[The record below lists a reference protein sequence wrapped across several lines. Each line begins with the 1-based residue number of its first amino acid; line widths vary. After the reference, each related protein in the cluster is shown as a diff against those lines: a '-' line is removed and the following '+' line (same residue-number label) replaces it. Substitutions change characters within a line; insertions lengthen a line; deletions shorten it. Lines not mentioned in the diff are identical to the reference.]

1 MSLYPENDKERKNTP
16 VFKMRTRYFPKA
28 LREVT
33 KVCVANNVRYN
44 PDKEPAD
51 INWARGKSADQLGSL
66 DRHITERAVDGKIFE
81 DIDPAIAAKVGF
93 DRIYVMAEAAWR
105 ALAQLELDIE
115 AEEAKVPLE
124 RLAAQTSMD
133 SREYKLAAM
142 GFASPKSLD
151 ESVLDAL
158 AKVAANPSAG
168 LFSGPKQCPS
178 CGSHGGSHRAN
189 CGL

>member
-81 DIDPAIAAKVGF
+81 DIDPAIAEKVCF
-93 DRIYVMAEAAWR
+93 DQIYVMAEAAWR

-115 AEEAKVPLE
+115 ATEAKAPEQSVLGSPE
-124 RLAAQTSMD
+124 FRG
-133 SREYKLAAM
+133 AAM
-142 GFASPKSLD
+142 GLASPKSLD
-151 ESVLDAL
+151 ESVLDAM
-158 AKVAANPSAG
+158 AKVAASPSAG

>member
-44 PDKEPAD
+44 PDREPAD
-51 INWARGKSADQLGSL
+51 INWARDKSKDQLGSL
-66 DRHITERAVDGKIFE
+66 DRHITEREVDGKVFE
-81 DIDPAIAAKVGF
+81 AIDPAIAAKVGF

-115 AEEAKVPLE
+115 AMEAKAPEIVSSVPTVTFYQE
-124 RLAAQTSMD
+124 
-133 SREYKLAAM
+133 
-142 GFASPKSLD
+142 
-151 ESVLDAL
+151 V
-158 AKVAANPSAG
+158 AKIAVDPSAG

>member
-1 MSLYPENDKERKNTP
+1 VSLYSENDKERKNTP

-44 PDKEPAD
+44 PDREPAD

-66 DRHITERAVDGKIFE
+66 DRHITEREVDGKVFE
-81 DIDPAIAAKVGF
+81 AIDPAIAAKVGF

-115 AEEAKVPLE
+115 AMEAKAPEIVSSVPTVTFYQE
-124 RLAAQTSMD
+124 
-133 SREYKLAAM
+133 
-142 GFASPKSLD
+142 
-151 ESVLDAL
+151 V
-158 AKVAANPSAG
+158 AKIAVDPSAG

>member
-1 MSLYPENDKERKNTP
+1 
-16 VFKMRTRYFPKA
+16 
-28 LREVT
+28 VT

-66 DRHITERAVDGKIFE
+66 DRHITEREVDGKIFE
-81 DIDPAIAAKVGF
+81 PIDPAIAAKVGF

-115 AEEAKVPLE
+115 AMEAKAPE
-124 RLAAQTSMD
+124 Q
-133 SREYKLAAM
+133 
-142 GFASPKSLD
+142 
-151 ESVLDAL
+151 SVLGSPEL
-158 AKVAANPSAG
+158 AKPTGTFYQEIAKIAVDPSAG
-168 LFSGPKQCPS
+168 LFSGPKQCPA

>member
-1 MSLYPENDKERKNTP
+1 VTLYSGNDKERKNTP

-66 DRHITERAVDGKIFE
+66 DRHITEREVDGKIFE
-81 DIDPAIAAKVGF
+81 HIDPAIAEKVGF

-115 AEEAKVPLE
+115 AEEAKAP
-124 RLAAQTSMD
+124 AQAV
-133 SREYKLAAM
+133 L
-142 GFASPKSLD
+142 GSPKSLD
-151 ESVLDAL
+151 ESVLDAM

>member
-1 MSLYPENDKERKNTP
+1 VSLYPENDKERKNTQ

-44 PDKEPAD
+44 PDREPAD
-51 INWARGKSADQLGSL
+51 INWARDKSKDQLGSL
-66 DRHITERAVDGKIFE
+66 DRHITEREVDGKVFE
-81 DIDPAIAAKVGF
+81 AIDPAIAAKVGF

-115 AEEAKVPLE
+115 AMEAKAPEIVSSVPTVTFYQE
-124 RLAAQTSMD
+124 
-133 SREYKLAAM
+133 
-142 GFASPKSLD
+142 
-151 ESVLDAL
+151 V
-158 AKVAANPSAG
+158 AKIAVDPSAG

>member
-1 MSLYPENDKERKNTP
+1 MTLYSENDKERKNTP

-51 INWARGKSADQLGSL
+51 INWARDKSKDQLGSL

-81 DIDPAIAAKVGF
+81 DIDPAIAAKVGY

-115 AEEAKVPLE
+115 AWEAGANE
-124 RLAAQTSMD
+124 RELAKGANAFV
-133 SREYKLAAM
+133 E
-142 GFASPKSLD
+142 SL
-151 ESVLDAL
+151 
-158 AKVAANPSAG
+158 KVAANPSAG

-178 CGSHGGSHRAN
+178 CGSHGGAHRAN

>member
-81 DIDPAIAAKVGF
+81 DIDPAIAEKVGF
-93 DRIYVMAEAAWR
+93 DKIYVMAEAAWR

-115 AEEAKVPLE
+115 AHEDRVRELKNAPAPDAMLGKGP
-124 RLAAQTSMD
+124 AQTVLGSL
-133 SREYKLAAM
+133 EFKAAAM
-142 GFASPKSLD
+142 GVDP
-151 ESVLDAL
+151 L

>member
-1 MSLYPENDKERKNTP
+1 MSLYSENDKERKNTP
-16 VFKMRTRYFPKA
+16 VFKMRTKYFPKA

-51 INWARGKSADQLGSL
+51 INWARDKSKDQLGSL

-81 DIDPAIAAKVGF
+81 AIDPAIAAKVGF

-115 AEEAKVPLE
+115 AEEAKPKQQIL
-124 RLAAQTSMD
+124 T
-133 SREYKLAAM
+133 
-142 GFASPKSLD
+142 ASASGTFP
-151 ESVLDAL
+151 
-158 AKVAANPSAG
+158 VAANPPAG

>member
-1 MSLYPENDKERKNTP
+1 

-44 PDKEPAD
+44 PDREPAD
-51 INWARGKSADQLGSL
+51 INWARDKSKDQLGSL
-66 DRHITERAVDGKIFE
+66 DRHITEREVDGKVFE
-81 DIDPAIAAKVGF
+81 AIDPAIAAKVGF

-115 AEEAKVPLE
+115 AMEAKAPEIVSSVPTVTFYQE
-124 RLAAQTSMD
+124 
-133 SREYKLAAM
+133 
-142 GFASPKSLD
+142 
-151 ESVLDAL
+151 V
-158 AKVAANPSAG
+158 AKIAVDPSAG

>member
-1 MSLYPENDKERKNTP
+1 MSLYSENDKERKNTP

-66 DRHITERAVDGKIFE
+66 DRHITEREVDGKVFE
-81 DIDPAIAAKVGF
+81 AIDPAIAAKVGF

-115 AEEAKVPLE
+115 AMEAKAPEIVSSVPTVTFYQE
-124 RLAAQTSMD
+124 
-133 SREYKLAAM
+133 
-142 GFASPKSLD
+142 
-151 ESVLDAL
+151 V
-158 AKVAANPSAG
+158 AKIAVDPSAG

>member
-1 MSLYPENDKERKNTP
+1 VSLYPENDKERKNTP

-44 PDKEPAD
+44 PDREPAD
-51 INWARGKSADQLGSL
+51 INWARDKSKDQLGSL
-66 DRHITERAVDGKIFE
+66 DRHITEREVDGKVFE
-81 DIDPAIAAKVGF
+81 AIDPAIAAKVGF

-115 AEEAKVPLE
+115 AMEAKAPEIVSSVPTVTFYQE
-124 RLAAQTSMD
+124 
-133 SREYKLAAM
+133 
-142 GFASPKSLD
+142 
-151 ESVLDAL
+151 V
-158 AKVAANPSAG
+158 AKIAVDPSAG

>member
-1 MSLYPENDKERKNTP
+1 MSLYSENDKERKNTP

-44 PDKEPAD
+44 PDREPAD
-51 INWARGKSADQLGSL
+51 INWARDKSKDQLGSL
-66 DRHITERAVDGKIFE
+66 DRHITEREVDGKVFE
-81 DIDPAIAAKVGF
+81 AIDPAIAAKVGF

-115 AEEAKVPLE
+115 AMEAKAPEIVSSVPTVTFYQE
-124 RLAAQTSMD
+124 
-133 SREYKLAAM
+133 
-142 GFASPKSLD
+142 
-151 ESVLDAL
+151 V
-158 AKVAANPSAG
+158 AKIAVDPSAG

>member
-44 PDKEPAD
+44 PDREPAD

-66 DRHITERAVDGKIFE
+66 DRHITEREVDGKVFE
-81 DIDPAIAAKVGF
+81 AIDPAIAAKVGF

-115 AEEAKVPLE
+115 AMEAKAPEIVSSVPTVTFYQE
-124 RLAAQTSMD
+124 
-133 SREYKLAAM
+133 
-142 GFASPKSLD
+142 
-151 ESVLDAL
+151 V
-158 AKVAANPSAG
+158 AKIAVDPSAG

>member
-44 PDKEPAD
+44 PDREPAD

-66 DRHITERAVDGKIFE
+66 DRHITEREVDGKVFE
-81 DIDPAIAAKVGF
+81 LIDRAIAAKVGF

-115 AEEAKVPLE
+115 AEEAKAPEQSVLGSPE
-124 RLAAQTSMD
+124 FRA
-133 SREYKLAAM
+133 AAM
-142 GFASPKSLD
+142 GVDP
-151 ESVLDAL
+151 L

>member
-1 MSLYPENDKERKNTP
+1 VSLYSENDKERKNTP

-44 PDKEPAD
+44 PDREPAD
-51 INWARGKSADQLGSL
+51 INWARDKSKDQLGSL
-66 DRHITERAVDGKIFE
+66 DRHITEREVDGKVFE
-81 DIDPAIAAKVGF
+81 AIDPAIAAKVGF

-115 AEEAKVPLE
+115 AMEAKAPEIVSSVPTVTFYQE
-124 RLAAQTSMD
+124 
-133 SREYKLAAM
+133 
-142 GFASPKSLD
+142 
-151 ESVLDAL
+151 V
-158 AKVAANPSAG
+158 AKIAVDPSAG